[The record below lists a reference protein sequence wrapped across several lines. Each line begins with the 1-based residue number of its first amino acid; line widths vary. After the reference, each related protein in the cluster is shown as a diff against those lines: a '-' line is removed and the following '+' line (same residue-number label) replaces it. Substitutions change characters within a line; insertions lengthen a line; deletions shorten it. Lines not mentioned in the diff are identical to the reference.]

1 MDDLVLIPGRG
12 KDFPVLQNVKT
23 ESGVHPASYL
33 MGIGGSVREGKVARV
48 GEGALQSSAKVVKEW
63 RIPPPHPPICRHGMH
78 WNLTLN

>member
-23 ESGVHPASYL
+23 ESGVQPASYL
-33 MGIGGSVREGKVARV
+33 MVTGGSVPEGKVA
-48 GEGALQSSAKVVKEW
+48 GLGGALLSSAKVVKEW
-63 RIPPPHPPICRHGMH
+63 RTPPPHPPVCLNGMH